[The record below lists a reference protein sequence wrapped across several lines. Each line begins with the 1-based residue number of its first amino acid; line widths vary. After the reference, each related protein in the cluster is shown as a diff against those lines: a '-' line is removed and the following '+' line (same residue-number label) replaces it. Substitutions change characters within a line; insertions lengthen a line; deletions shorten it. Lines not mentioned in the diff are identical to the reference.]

1 MESRKAARSKAV
13 VVLGLFRACSLQ
25 FSNDW
30 QISQLGRS
38 WKAPPPHWGH
48 LFVPVANALG
58 QNWRWWPPSRP
69 WRVLLPLSAVHTS
82 NSRPVSASTSSTISP
97 QHNFLLSSHG
107 QAMKPNCIDK
117 NHHRVL
123 CNASGLWFPNSPV
136 SKSFAS
142 SSYVYS
148 RLAFGFFPRPSL
160 TKLFL
165 LAAKTLLE
173 REKASSLRMLKGCFF
188 SVMWRWMLFWKLETV
203 PGS

>member
-1 MESRKAARSKAV
+1 M
-13 VVLGLFRACSLQ
+13 
-25 FSNDW
+25 
-30 QISQLGRS
+30 
-38 WKAPPPHWGH
+38 
-48 LFVPVANALG
+48 PVANALG

-82 NSRPVSASTSSTISP
+82 TSRPVSASTSSTVSP
-97 QHNFLLSSHG
+97 QQNFLLSSL
-107 QAMKPNCIDK
+107 ALKPNCIDK
-117 NHHRVL
+117 NHNRVR

-142 SSYVYS
+142 SSSVNS
-148 RLAFGFFPRPSL
+148 RLAFGLFPRPSL

-173 REKASSLRMLKGCFF
+173 REKASSLRMLKGSFC

-203 PGS
+203 SGS